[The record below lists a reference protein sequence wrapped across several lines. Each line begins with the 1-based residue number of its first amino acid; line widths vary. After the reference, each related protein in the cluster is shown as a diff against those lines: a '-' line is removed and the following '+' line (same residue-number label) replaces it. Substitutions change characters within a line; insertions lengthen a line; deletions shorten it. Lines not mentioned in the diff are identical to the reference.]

1 MPPPKRRIR
10 LAPAMVPIPLQSKF
24 EEARAARGHTHTQGI
39 EEAILL
45 YVLETQFAAEDKPEG
60 SA

>member
-10 LAPAMVPIPLQSKF
+10 LAPAMIPIPLESKF
-24 EEARAARGHTHTQGI
+24 EQARAQRGHTHTQGI

-45 YVLETQFAAEDKPEG
+45 YVLETQFAAEDQAEG
-60 SA
+60 TA